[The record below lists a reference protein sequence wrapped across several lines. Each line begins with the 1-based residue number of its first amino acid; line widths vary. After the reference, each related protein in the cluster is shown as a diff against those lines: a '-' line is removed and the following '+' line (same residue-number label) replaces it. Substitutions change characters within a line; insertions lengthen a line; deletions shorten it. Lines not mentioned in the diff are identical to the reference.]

1 MRLFEAIIEVNQR
14 KVAGDKNASVP
25 VAEYGAELPL
35 AALTCIDA
43 RLNHL
48 LPDMLGVSAE
58 QFIWLRNAGNI
69 ITSPLSSTMR
79 SLALACAVKGAK
91 EIAIIGH
98 SDCQVGK
105 TTTMQL
111 LDRLATLGVDRHGLP
126 ENLIE
131 YFGLFGTE
139 RQNVMRGVE
148 FVRASPLI
156 GPKIPVQGLLIDVHT
171 GRLEWL
177 VNGYQNLD
185 AVVTGKV
192 GELFKRADHSFDA
205 FAKIGNVAAE
215 ELKLPESKIGDI
227 VSTARDWL
235 NRAEHSAAAAQ
246 QQIGQKSD
254 AEPAPAAATTPPAK
268 TPPPKMPR
276 LQEELR
282 QFTAS
287 VRPPKPPG
295 TR

>member
-14 KVAGDKNASVP
+14 KVAGDKTATVP
-25 VAEYGAELPL
+25 VAEYGTELPL

-43 RLNHL
+43 RLNRL
-48 LPDMLGVSAE
+48 LPDMLGIPE
-58 QFIWLRNAGNI
+58 EHFIWLRNAGNI
-69 ITSPLSSTMR
+69 ITGPLSSTMR

-91 EIAIIGH
+91 EIVVIGH

-111 LDRLATLGVDRHGLP
+111 LDRLASLGVDRHGLP

-139 RQNVMRGVE
+139 RQNVIRGVD
-148 FVRASPLI
+148 FVRVSPLI
-156 GPKIPVQGLLIDVHT
+156 GAKVPVHGLLIDIHS
-171 GRLEWL
+171 GRLEWV
-177 VNGYQNLD
+177 VNGYQNLN

-192 GELFKRADHSFDA
+192 GELFKKADHSFDA
-205 FAKIGNVAAE
+205 FAKIGNAAAE

-227 VSTARDWL
+227 ATAAHDWL
-235 NRAEHSAAAAQ
+235 NRAEHLAAAVQ
-246 QQIGQKSD
+246 QQIGQKPAAGEAPST
-254 AEPAPAAATTPPAK
+254 APAPAAKAPA
-268 TPPPKMPR
+268 PKLPR
-276 LQEELR
+276 LQDELR

-287 VRPPKPPG
+287 IRSPQPPE
-295 TR
+295 RR